1 MHMYQGLIEFSW
13 TLVMNMVTIIVL
25 FLILKKFFFEKV
37 HNFILA
43 RENTVKD
50 TFENAEATNR
60 KADEKLDNY
69 NKRIAKIE
77 SEGRE
82 IIKNAKVRADA
93 QAKDIIDEANAKA
106 SEMLLQA
113 EKEIEL
119 DKFRAIAEMKTQIA
133 TLALLAAEK
142 ILEKELETKGQ
153 DQLID
158 TIIEQAGI
166 SEWQN

>member
-1 MHMYQGLIEFSW
+1 MYQGLIEFSW